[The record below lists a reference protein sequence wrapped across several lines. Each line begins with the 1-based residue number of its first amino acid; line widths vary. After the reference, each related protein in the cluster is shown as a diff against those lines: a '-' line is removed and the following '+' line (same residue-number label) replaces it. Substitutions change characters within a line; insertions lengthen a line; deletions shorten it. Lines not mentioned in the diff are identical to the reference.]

1 MTNMFESL
9 ELNILQRLEEYIE
22 EYGDGYCYL
31 SDRYEEF
38 ISSLLELLIKIDEVK
53 RRNIVSR
60 IKKNEELKKK
70 PKRISKRK
78 QRKIVKE
85 QWEEFRRTHHM
96 GEEKEDE

>member
-1 MTNMFESL
+1 MTNMFEGL
-9 ELNILQRLEEYIE
+9 ELHTLQKLEEYLG

-38 ISSLLELLIKIDEVK
+38 IDSLLELLIKIDEVK
-53 RRNIVSR
+53 RRKIVSR

-78 QRKIVKE
+78 QRKIVKK
-85 QWEEFRRTHHM
+85 QWEEFRKAHHM
-96 GEEKEDE
+96 GEEEQND